1 MLRND
6 SSLSQKN
13 QRVVEFTLEGTAA
26 ISRDDVREQLVS
38 MRPPLRILAENVDTG
53 SSFIDF
59 VALNSSG
66 DLVIVLLGAEG
77 EDLALFAR
85 GLAHQN
91 WVEAQIHTWRQLA
104 PALEFSA
111 HPSVEVLLVCP
122 GFCSETCSAVARV
135 GPTIQLVRARSIPN
149 GTGDVLLFESL
160 KSLPSGQAQ
169 APAEGT
175 PDATPPT
182 PFRSGLTEEDL
193 RLSSEERQEFH

>member
-1 MLRND
+1 MLRNY
-6 SSLSQKN
+6 SSLSRKN
-13 QRVVEFTLEGTAA
+13 QRMVEFTLEGTTAV
-26 ISRDDVREQLVS
+26 SRDDVREQLAS

-53 SSFIDF
+53 SSPIDF
-59 VALNSSG
+59 VALDSGG

-77 EDLALFAR
+77 EDLALFTR
-85 GLAHQN
+85 GLAHQS
-91 WVEAQIHTWRQLA
+91 WVEAQIQTWRQLA

-160 KSLPSGQAQ
+160 GSSSSGPARPQA
-169 APAEGT
+169 EVT
-175 PDATPPT
+175 PDATPSS

-193 RLSSEERQEFH
+193 RLSPEELQEFN